1 MIYLNAHL
9 HPLIYKMAI
18 FTELAKFWRIPQ
30 SALVGQALGGVG
42 SRLPLR
48 DTLLGSNKP
57 FGQAS
62 RLWSGRQGD
71 FRFCHVGS
79 ESLGMRVKSKVT
91 RSCF

>member
-1 MIYLNAHL
+1 MIYLIAHL

-30 SALVGQALGGVG
+30 SALVGQALGGMG

-62 RLWSGRQGD
+62 RQL
-71 FRFCHVGS
+71 GS
-79 ESLGMRVKSKVT
+79 LVWKAGGPPGSAMWGLRASA
-91 RSCF
+91 